1 MQFGVQ
7 LLNYFTTWEE
17 TLPAIKYLDAGPWNS
32 LWFSDHFFP
41 PYPGRVSKDGIPLE
55 AESALESW
63 SLLTATAV
71 VTERLRLGVLVTGN
85 KFRNPALL
93 AKMVSTIDQIS
104 NGRLILGIG
113 AGWYN
118 REHEAYGWEFPGVK
132 ERCDRLEEAVELIR
146 MLFTAEAPVN
156 YEGQYYKLK
165 DAYFS
170 PPCTQKPHV
179 PIMVGGNGE
188 KRTLRTLARFG
199 DIANIDFN
207 KPGTPE
213 MFKHKMEVI
222 ERHCEEFGRNTKD
235 IKKTMVIP
243 IKIEKDE
250 KEAVK
255 LRERRGD
262 WALLGTVPFIID
274 RIQKFIDAGA
284 EEIILSG
291 TYPIKPE
298 LFKQIEDEVLSNF
311 I

>member
-17 TLPAIKYLDAGPWNS
+17 TLPAIKYLDEGPWNS
-32 LWFSDHFFP
+32 LWFSDHFIP
-41 PYPGRVSKDGIPLE
+41 PYPRADLE

-63 SLLTATAV
+63 SMLTATAA
-71 VTERLRLGVLVTGN
+71 VTERLRMGILVTGN

-93 AKMVSTIDQIS
+93 AKMASAVDQIS
-104 NGRLILGIG
+104 NGRLILAIG
-113 AGWYN
+113 AGWYK
-118 REHEAYGWEFPGVK
+118 REHEAYGWDFPGVK
-132 ERCDRLEEAVELIR
+132 ERCDRLEEAVELIK
-146 MLFTAEAPVN
+146 MLFTAEAPIN

-188 KRTLRTLARFG
+188 KRTLRTLVKFG

-213 MFKHKMEVI
+213 MFAHKMEVI
-222 ERHCEEFGRNTKD
+222 ERWCEEFGRNTKD

-262 WALLGTVPFIID
+262 WALLGSVSFINE

-291 TYPIKPE
+291 TLSKPE
-298 LFKQIEDEVLSNF
+298 LFKQIEEEVLSNF

>member
-17 TLPAIKYLDAGPWNS
+17 TLQAIKYLDAGPWHS
-32 LWFSDHFFP
+32 LWFSDHFIP
-41 PYPGRVSKDGIPLE
+41 PYPRANLE

-63 SLLTATAV
+63 SMLTATAA
-71 VTERLRLGVLVTGN
+71 VTERLRLGILVTGN

-93 AKMVSTIDQIS
+93 AKMVSTVDQIS
-104 NGRLILGIG
+104 KGRLILGIG
-113 AGWYN
+113 AGWYK
-118 REHEAYGWEFPGVK
+118 REHEAYGWDFPGVK
-132 ERCDRLEEAVELIR
+132 ERCDRLEEAVELIK
-146 MLFTAEAPVN
+146 MLFTAEAPIN

-188 KRTLRTLARFG
+188 KRTLRTLVKFG

-213 MFKHKMEVI
+213 MFAHKMEVI
-222 ERHCEEFGRNTKD
+222 ERWCEEFGRNTKD

-262 WALLGTVPFIID
+262 WALLGSVSSIID
-274 RIQKFIDAGA
+274 RIQKFIDVGA

-291 TYPIKPE
+291 TLSKPE
-298 LFKQIEDEVLSNF
+298 LFKQIEDEVLSAF